1 MSKKRKVIILIIIV
15 AVLIGIIGL
24 NLGKFLVE
32 SDKLG
37 KQMQ

>member
-32 SDKLG
+32 IVEQEQKG
-37 KQMQ
+37 Q